1 MFQQMISPSTL
12 IWMLKHLCNKKQ
24 TVDDG
29 GAAMA
34 QNIFKRAWLAVK
46 FAVPVS
52 SSSQRLSWSRR

>member
-1 MFQQMISPSTL
+1 
-12 IWMLKHLCNKKQ
+12 MLKHLCNKKQ

-52 SSSQRLSWSRR
+52 SSSQRLS